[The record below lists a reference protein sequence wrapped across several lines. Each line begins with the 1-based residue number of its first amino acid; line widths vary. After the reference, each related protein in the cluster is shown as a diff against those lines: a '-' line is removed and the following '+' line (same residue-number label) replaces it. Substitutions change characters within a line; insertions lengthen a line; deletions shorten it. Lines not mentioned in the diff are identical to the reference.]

1 MWHADLHRQAIELQA
16 ALDAATGSQPLPPAL
31 QAVVDEFRDDLA
43 VILAATNADT
53 AAMLEGA
60 GVESFEALR
69 GLLRPQ

>member
-1 MWHADLHRQAIELQA
+1 MWHADLHRQAIALQA
-16 ALDAATGSQPLPPAL
+16 ALDAAASEPLPPAL

-43 VILAATNADT
+43 VILASTNADT